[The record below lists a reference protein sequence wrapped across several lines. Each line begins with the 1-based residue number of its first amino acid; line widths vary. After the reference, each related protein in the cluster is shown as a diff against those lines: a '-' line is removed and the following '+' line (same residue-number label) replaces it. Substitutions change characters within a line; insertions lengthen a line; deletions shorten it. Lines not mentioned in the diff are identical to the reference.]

1 VGEVSTTYALPLL
14 VERLHWPVPRVRW
27 EAARALAGLIR
38 SGDSAAKVALLDWS
52 AKQRLEVDAVILP
65 SILQAFS
72 LADHFSFDEVHKAIT
87 APSILSDALLGTL
100 YPDEASRLFAFR
112 LDFTAN
118 FAVDSNAERLFADG
132 IGKLVPQ
139 VFDSIVRSEQKR
151 TGLPFLEQ
159 WRVEWTAL
167 RDQYADPYTRYPH
180 FFFAGDRGT
189 TGSLDVRQ
197 RAVFVSAFLRT
208 LHRAQLQWG
217 MPQTYAVD
225 LANFALPFNGGL
237 AEFDA
242 SPRPEWSVGFRNVIA
257 SIGTIRLAR
266 ALWRRAAATVEP
278 GFEPLALD
286 VVDHDEQLTV
296 RFQIFRVLA
305 PCGTAASGPIAEP
318 SWMRT
323 NDDPWTLAGELPPGS
338 NPREG
343 EGLRPLCVAALT
355 EAIGRTHIDLL
366 LGRLL
371 LADPLLA
378 VGKAEVACTRDTLTL
393 TDDHGI
399 LSRLALWYADWSPVH
414 LPGIPLSGSLTSCR
428 SDALRNFRRDCGIA
442 TPRLVRA
449 TIARRKQTWEP
460 ASIEERTF
468 RI

>member
-1 VGEVSTTYALPLL
+1 MGEVSTTYALPLL

>member
-1 VGEVSTTYALPLL
+1 MSTTYALPLL

>member
-1 VGEVSTTYALPLL
+1 MSSTYALPLL

-38 SGDSAAKVALLDWS
+38 RDDSAAKVALLDWS
-52 AKQRLEVDAVILP
+52 AKQRLEVDAAILP

-72 LADHFSFDEVHKAIT
+72 LADHFSFEEVNKAIT

-118 FAVDSNAERLFADG
+118 LIADSNAERLFADG
-132 IGKLVPQ
+132 VRTLVPQ
-139 VFDSIVRSEQKR
+139 IFNSILDSEQKR

-159 WRVEWTAL
+159 WCGEWTAL
-167 RDQYADPYTRYPH
+167 RDQYADPYTSYPH
-180 FFFAGDRGT
+180 FFFSGDRGT

-217 MPQTYAVD
+217 MPQSYAVD

-237 AEFDA
+237 AEFNA
-242 SPRPEWSVGFRNVIA
+242 SPRPEWSVGFRNEIA
-257 SIGTIRLAR
+257 SVGTTQLAR
-266 ALWRRAAATVEP
+266 ALWRRAAATVEQ

-286 VVDHDEQLTV
+286 VVDYDEQLTV

-305 PCGTAASGPIAEP
+305 PRGTAATGPIAVP
-318 SWMRT
+318 SWVSTR
-323 NDDPWTLAGELPPGS
+323 DDPWTLAGELPPGR

-343 EGLRPLCVAALT
+343 EGMPPLCVAAQT
-355 EAIGRTHIDLL
+355 EAIGRAHIDLH

-378 VGKAEVACTRDTLTL
+378 VGTAEVACMSDTLTL
-393 TDDHGI
+393 SDDRGI
-399 LSRLALWYADWSPVH
+399 LSRLALWYVDWTPVH

-428 SDALRNFRRDCGIA
+428 SDALRAFRRDCGVA

-449 TIARRKQTWEP
+449 TIARREQTWEP
-460 ASIEERTF
+460 ASIKERTF

>member
-1 VGEVSTTYALPLL
+1 MSSTYALPLL

-52 AKQRLEVDAVILP
+52 AKQHLEVDAVIGP

-72 LADHFSFDEVHKAIT
+72 LAAHFSFDEVHKAIT
-87 APSILSDALLGTL
+87 APSILSDALLGAL
-100 YPDEASRLFAFR
+100 YPDEASQLSAFR
-112 LDFTAN
+112 LDFTVN

-139 VFDSIVRSEQKR
+139 VFASILRSEQKR

-159 WRVEWTAL
+159 WRGEWTAL

-208 LHRAQLQWG
+208 LHWAQVQWG

-242 SPRPEWSVGFRNVIA
+242 SPRPEWSVGFRNEIA
-257 SIGTIRLAR
+257 RVGTTPLAR
-266 ALWRRAAATVEP
+266 ALWRRAATTVEP

-286 VVDHDEQLTV
+286 VVDYDEQVTV

-305 PCGTAASGPIAEP
+305 PSGMAAAESISDP
-318 SWMRT
+318 DWVSTRG
-323 NDDPWTLAGELPPGS
+323 DPWTLAGELPPGR

-343 EGLRPLCVAALT
+343 EGMRPLCVAAQT
-355 EAIGRTHIDLL
+355 EAIGRTHIDLQ

-378 VGKAEVACTRDTLTL
+378 IGKAEVACTRDALTL

-399 LSRLALWYADWSPVH
+399 LSTLALWYADWSPVH

>member
-1 VGEVSTTYALPLL
+1 MRSPYALPLL

-38 SGDSAAKVALLDWS
+38 SGDSAAKVALLNWS
-52 AKQRLEVDAVILP
+52 ANQHLEADAVIVP

-72 LADHFSFDEVHKAIT
+72 LAAHFSFDEVHKAIT
-87 APSILSDALLGTL
+87 APSILSDALLGAL
-100 YPDEASRLFAFR
+100 YPAEAYKLFASR
-112 LDFTAN
+112 LDFTVN
-118 FAVDSNAERLFADG
+118 VAVDSNAKRLFAEG
-132 IGKLVPQ
+132 IGKLVPR
-139 VFDSIVRSEQKR
+139 VFDSILRNEQKQTR
-151 TGLPFLEQ
+151 LPFLEQ
-159 WRVEWTAL
+159 WRGEWTAL
-167 RDQYADPYTRYPH
+167 CNQYADPYTLSPH

-197 RAVFVSAFLRT
+197 RSVFVSAFLRT
-208 LHRAQLQWG
+208 LHCAQLQWG
-217 MPQTYAVD
+217 MPPSYAVG

-237 AEFDA
+237 AEFEA
-242 SPRPEWSVGFRNVIA
+242 SPRPEWSVGFRHEIA
-257 SIGTIRLAR
+257 RVGVTALAR
-266 ALWRRAAATVEP
+266 ALWRRAATTVEP

-305 PCGTAASGPIAEP
+305 PSRTATAKSISDPDWVSTRG
-318 SWMRT
+318 
-323 NDDPWTLAGELPPGS
+323 DPWALAGELPLGR
-338 NPREG
+338 NPSEG
-343 EGLRPLCVAALT
+343 EGMRPLCVAAQAA
-355 EAIGRTHIDLL
+355 AIGRAHIDLQ
-366 LGRLL
+366 LGSLL

-378 VGKAEVACTRDTLTL
+378 IGKAEVACTRDALTL

-399 LSRLALWYADWSPVH
+399 LSTLALWYADWCPVH
-414 LPGIPLSGSLTSCR
+414 LPGIPLSGSITSCR

-449 TIARRKQTWEP
+449 MIARRKQTWEP

-468 RI
+468 QI

>member
-1 VGEVSTTYALPLL
+1 MGEVSSTYALPLL

-27 EAARALAGLIR
+27 ETARALAGLVR
-38 SGDSAAKVALLDWS
+38 SGDSTARDALLDWN
-52 AKQRLEVDAVILP
+52 AKQHLEVDAAILP
-65 SILQAFS
+65 SIVQAFS
-72 LADHFSFDEVHKAIT
+72 LAAHFSFEEVHNAIT

-100 YPDEASRLFAFR
+100 YPGEASRLFPFR

-118 FAVDSNAERLFADG
+118 FAADSTAERLFADG
-132 IGKLVPQ
+132 IGTLVPQ
-139 VFDSIVRSEQKR
+139 VFNTILRGEQKR

-159 WRVEWTAL
+159 WCGEWTAL

-189 TGSLDVRQ
+189 VGSLDLRQ

-242 SPRPEWSVGFRNVIA
+242 SPRPEWSVGFRNEIA
-257 SIGTIRLAR
+257 SVGTTQLAR
-266 ALWRRAAATVEP
+266 ALWRRAATTVEP

-286 VVDHDEQLTV
+286 VVDYDEELTV

-305 PCGTAASGPIAEP
+305 PSGTEAAGPAADPDWVSTSG
-318 SWMRT
+318 
-323 NDDPWTLAGELPPGS
+323 DPWTLAGELPPGR

-343 EGLRPLCVAALT
+343 EGMRPLCIAAQAG
-355 EAIGRTHIDLL
+355 AIGRAHIDLL

-378 VGKAEVACTRDTLTL
+378 VGAAKVACTSDTLTL
-393 TDDHGI
+393 SDDRGT
-399 LSRLALWYADWSPVH
+399 LSRVALWYADWAPVH
-414 LPGIPLSGSLTSCR
+414 LPGIPLNGSLTICR
-428 SDALRNFRRDCGIA
+428 SDALRAFRRECGVS

-468 RI
+468 QI

>member
-1 VGEVSTTYALPLL
+1 MSGTYALPLL

-38 SGDSAAKVALLDWS
+38 RGDLAARDALLDWS
-52 AKQRLEVDAVILP
+52 AKQHLEVDAAILP
-65 SILQAFS
+65 SIVQAYS
-72 LADHFSFDEVHKAIT
+72 LGAHFEFEEVHKAIS

-100 YPDEASRLFAFR
+100 YPGEASRLFPFR
-112 LDFTAN
+112 LNFTAN
-118 FAVDSNAERLFADG
+118 FAVDSHSERLFDDG
-132 IGKLVPQ
+132 IGALVPRI
-139 VFDSIVRSEQKR
+139 FHSILRSEEDR

-159 WRVEWTAL
+159 WRGEWTAL
-167 RDQYADPYTRYPH
+167 RDQFAEPYTSYPH
-180 FFFAGDRGT
+180 FFFSGDRGT

-225 LANFALPFNGGL
+225 LANLALPFNGGL
-237 AEFDA
+237 AEFEA
-242 SPRPEWSVGFRNVIA
+242 SPRPEWSIGFRNEIA
-257 SIGTIRLAR
+257 SVGTNRLAR
-266 ALWRRAAATVEP
+266 ALWRRAAETVES

-286 VVDHDEQLTV
+286 IVDYDEQLTV
-296 RFQIFRVLA
+296 RFQIFRLVA
-305 PCGTAASGPIAEP
+305 PRGSAATGPIAEP
-318 SWMRT
+318 SWVSTR
-323 NDDPWTLAGELPPGS
+323 DDPWNLAGELPLGR

-343 EGLRPLCVAALT
+343 EGMRPLCVAVQT
-355 EAIGRTHIDLL
+355 DAIGRAHIDLH

-378 VGKAEVACTRDTLTL
+378 VGTARVACTSDTLTL
-393 TDDHGI
+393 SDDRGT
-399 LSRLALWYADWSPVH
+399 LSRLALWYVDWTPVH
-414 LPGIPLSGSLTSCR
+414 LPDIPLSGSLTTCR
-428 SDALRNFRRDCGIA
+428 SEALRAFRRDCGVA

>member
-1 VGEVSTTYALPLL
+1 MGEVSTTYALPLL

-100 YPDEASRLFAFR
+100 YPDEPSRLFAFR

-118 FAVDSNAERLFADG
+118 YTVDSNAERLFGDG
-132 IGKLVPQ
+132 IGTLVPQ
-139 VFDSIVRSEQKR
+139 IFNSILSSEQR
-151 TGLPFLEQ
+151 RMGLPFLEQ
-159 WRVEWTAL
+159 WRGEWTAL
-167 RDQYADPYTRYPH
+167 RDQYADTYTRYPH

-189 TGSLDVRQ
+189 VGSLDVRQ

-217 MPQTYAVD
+217 MPQSYAVD

-242 SPRPEWSVGFRNVIA
+242 SPRPEWSIGFRNEIA
-257 SIGTIRLAR
+257 SVGTTRLAR
-266 ALWRRAAATVEP
+266 ALWRRAAEKVEP

-286 VVDHDEQLTV
+286 IVDYDEQLTV

-305 PCGTAASGPIAEP
+305 PCGSAATGPIAEP
-318 SWMRT
+318 SCVSTR
-323 NDDPWTLAGELPPGS
+323 DDPWTLAGELPPGR
-338 NPREG
+338 NPRVG
-343 EGLRPLCVAALT
+343 EGMRPLCVAT
-355 EAIGRTHIDLL
+355 QTDAIGRAHIDLH

-371 LADPLLA
+371 LADPMLA
-378 VGKAEVACTRDTLTL
+378 FGTAEVAWMSDTLTL
-393 TDDHGI
+393 TDDRGI
-399 LSRLALWYADWSPVH
+399 LSKLALWYVDWTPVH
-414 LPGIPLSGSLTSCR
+414 LPDIPLSGSLTTCR
-428 SDALRNFRRDCGIA
+428 SDALRTFRRDCGVA
-442 TPRLVRA
+442 TPRMVRA
-449 TIARRKQTWEP
+449 TIARREQTWEP
-460 ASIEERTF
+460 ASIEQRTF